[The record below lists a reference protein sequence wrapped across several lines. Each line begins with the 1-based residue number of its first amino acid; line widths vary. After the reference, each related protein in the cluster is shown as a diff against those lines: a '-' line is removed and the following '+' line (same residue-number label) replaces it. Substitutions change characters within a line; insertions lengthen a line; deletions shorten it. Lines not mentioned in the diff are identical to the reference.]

1 MFSKWKKK
9 TNESNIIE
17 IFSPVTGESLS
28 LTQVPD
34 EAFAGGHMGRGV
46 AIEPTIG
53 KLIAPFN
60 GTVAHIIKSNHAI
73 MLEHPSGLQFLFH
86 IGVNTVSLK
95 GEGFISHV
103 ATGDKVKVG
112 QVLIEF
118 DIERIKSE
126 GYPVITPIIVTNADD
141 VTSNLELFSGPVQ
154 AGSTVIL
161 KAVIKS

>member
-1 MFSKWKKK
+1 VFSKWKKK

>member
-1 MFSKWKKK
+1 MFNKWKNK
-9 TNESNIIE
+9 TNESNVIE
-17 IFSPVTGESLS
+17 IHSPVTGESVS

-46 AIEPTIG
+46 AIKPTIG
-53 KLIAPFN
+53 KLIAPFD

-73 MLEHPSGLQFLFH
+73 MVEHPSGLQFLFH
-86 IGVNTVSLK
+86 IGVNTVSMK

-103 ATGDKVKVG
+103 ATGDTVKTG

-118 DIERIKSE
+118 DIEKIKSA

-141 VTSNLELFSGPVQ
+141 ATSNLELFTGPVQ

>member
-1 MFSKWKKK
+1 MFWKKK
-9 TNESNIIE
+9 KEENVIVE
-17 IFSPVTGESLS
+17 IYAPVTGKVVA
-28 LTQVPD
+28 LTEVPD

-46 AIEPTIG
+46 AIEPAEG
-53 KLIAPFN
+53 KLIAPFD
-60 GTVAHIIKSNHAI
+60 GTVAHIIKSKHAI
-73 MLEHPSGLQFLFH
+73 MLEHPAGLQFLFH

-103 ATGDKVKVG
+103 TTGDKVKAG

-118 DIERIKSE
+118 DIEKIKSA
-126 GYPVITPIIVTNADD
+126 GYPVITSIIVTNADD
-141 VTSNLELFSGPVQ
+141 VTSNLELINGPVQ